1 MNTNPINSFFKQ
13 NSIPKK
19 FQMNYFFVL
28 LLTAFFTT
36 TYGQTIINDKNA
48 EIRNVG
54 DFWGIKV
61 SGGIDVYLSQSS
73 ENALAISAST
83 QKMKDDIDTR
93 IVNGILVISY
103 NSKSYSMKGKRNLRA
118 YISFKNLQSLEG
130 NGACTFNI
138 QETLKSNAFKINL
151 SGACEL
157 KGKMDVKDM
166 DAKLSGASTVKA
178 SGKVTNLKLE
188 ASGASDMKNF
198 DLQVENFIADL
209 SGASDVKILISNSI
223 TVKAS
228 GASSL
233 NYSGNPE
240 KVTVHTSG
248 ASSVTQRK

>member
-1 MNTNPINSFFKQ
+1 MK
-13 NSIPKK
+13 
-19 FQMNYFFVL
+19 YYFVL
-28 LLTAFFTT
+28 LLTVFFTT
-36 TYGQTIINDKNA
+36 AFGQTIINDKNA
-48 EIRNVG
+48 EVRNVG

-83 QKMKDDIDTR
+83 QKIKDDIDTR

-103 NSKSYSMKGKRNLRA
+103 NTKSYSMNEKRNLRA
-118 YISFKNLQSLEG
+118 YISFKTLQSIEG
-130 NGACTFNI
+130 SGACDFNI
-138 QETLKSNAFKINL
+138 QEMFKVNALRLNL

-157 KGKMDVKDM
+157 KGKMDVNDI
-166 DAKLSGASTVKA
+166 DAKISGASTVKIT
-178 SGKVTNLKLE
+178 GKVKNLKLE
-188 ASGASDMKNF
+188 ASGASDMKNYS
-198 DLQVENFIADL
+198 LQVENLIADL
-209 SGASDVKILISNSI
+209 SGASDVKVYITNSLS
-223 TVKAS
+223 VKAS

>member
-1 MNTNPINSFFKQ
+1 MK
-13 NSIPKK
+13 
-19 FQMNYFFVL
+19 YFFVL
-28 LLTAFFTT
+28 LLTVFFTT
-36 TYGQTIINDKNA
+36 AFGQTIINDKNA
-48 EIRNVG
+48 EVRNVG

-103 NSKSYSMKGKRNLRA
+103 NSKSYSMNEKRNFRA
-118 YISFKNLQSLEG
+118 YISFKTLQSIEG
-130 NGACTFNI
+130 SGACDFNI
-138 QETLKSNAFKINL
+138 QETLQVNALRLTL

-157 KGKMDVKDM
+157 KGKMDINDI
-166 DAKLSGASTVKA
+166 DAKISGASTVKVT
-178 SGKVTNLKLE
+178 GKVKNLKLE
-188 ASGASDMKNF
+188 ASGASDMKNYN
-198 DLQVENFIADL
+198 LQVENLIADL
-209 SGASDVKILISNSI
+209 SGASDVKVFITNSI
-223 TVKAS
+223 AVKAS

>member
-1 MNTNPINSFFKQ
+1 MK
-13 NSIPKK
+13 
-19 FQMNYFFVL
+19 YFFAL

-36 TYGQTIINDKNA
+36 SFGQTIINDKNA
-48 EIRNVG
+48 EVRNVG

-61 SGGIDVYLSQSS
+61 SGGIDVYLSQSN

-93 IVNGILVISY
+93 IVNGVLVISY
-103 NSKSYSMKGKRNLRA
+103 NAKSYSINEKRNLRA
-118 YISFKNLQSLEG
+118 YISFKTLQSIEG
-130 NGACTFNI
+130 SGACDFNI
-138 QETLKSNAFKINL
+138 QETLQSNAFKINL

-157 KGKMDVKDM
+157 KGKLDISDV
-166 DAKLSGASTVKA
+166 DARISGASTVKVT
-178 SGKVTNLKLE
+178 GKVKNLKLE
-188 ASGASDMKNF
+188 ASGASDMKNYN
-198 DLQVENFIADL
+198 LQIENLIADL
-209 SGASDVKILISNSI
+209 SGASDVKAYITKSI

-240 KVTVHTSG
+240 KVAIHTSG

>member
-1 MNTNPINSFFKQ
+1 MKYLFTLLFAACFTSSF
-13 NSIPKK
+13 
-19 FQMNYFFVL
+19 
-28 LLTAFFTT
+28 
-36 TYGQTIINDKNA
+36 GQTIINDKNA
-48 EIRNVG
+48 EVRNIG

-93 IVNGILVISY
+93 IVNGVLVISY
-103 NSKSYSMKGKRNLRA
+103 NSKSYSMNEKRNLRA
-118 YISFKNLQSLEG
+118 YVSFKTLQSIEG
-130 NGACTFNI
+130 SGACDFNI
-138 QETLKSNAFKINL
+138 QETLQSNAFKINL

-157 KGKMDVKDM
+157 KGKMDINDM
-166 DAKLSGASTVKA
+166 DAKLSGASTVKVT
-178 SGKVTNLKLE
+178 GKVKNLKLE
-188 ASGASDMKNF
+188 ASGASDMKNYG
-198 DLQVENFIADL
+198 LHVENFIADL
-209 SGASDVKILISNSI
+209 SGASDVKVFISNSV

-240 KVTVHTSG
+240 KVAVHTSG